1 MQIKQYSAGGGW
13 RGLGRALALAA
24 GLAIGFGAGLPGLR
38 AGSRAAAADFDYY
51 VMALSWNASW
61 CRVEGDGRRAPQCD
75 PRHDHGF
82 LLHGLWPQGE
92 EDWPEFCRSRG
103 RDPAKR
109 ETRAMADI
117 FGSGGLAWYQWKK
130 HGRCS
135 GLSSRDYF
143 RLARE
148 AYARVRRPE
157 ILRRI
162 DQEMRLDPDVVEAA
176 FLEENPQLTPDSIF
190 VTCGGGLIREVR
202 ICLTRSLEP
211 RACSRSAL
219 RECRRSQALLPPMR

>member
-1 MQIKQYSAGGGW
+1 MQIKQYSAGAGW
-13 RGLGRALALAA
+13 RRLGGVLALGI
-24 GLAIGFGAGLPGLR
+24 GLAIGFGAGLPGQR
-38 AGSRAAAADFDYY
+38 ARAEGFDYY
-51 VMALSWNASW
+51 VLALSWNASW
-61 CRVEGDGRRAPQCD
+61 CRAEGDRRNAPQCD

-92 EDWPEFCRSRG
+92 DDWPEFCRSRG
-103 RDPAKR
+103 RDPSKR

-135 GLSSRDYF
+135 GMSSRDYF

-162 DQEMRLDPDVVEAA
+162 DTDMRLDPDVVEAA
-176 FLEENPQLTPDSIF
+176 FLEENPGLDPDAIF
-190 VTCGGGLIREVR
+190 VTCGDGLIREVR

-211 RACSRSAL
+211 RACSHSA
-219 RECRRSQALLPPMR
+219 RRDCRRSQALLPPMR